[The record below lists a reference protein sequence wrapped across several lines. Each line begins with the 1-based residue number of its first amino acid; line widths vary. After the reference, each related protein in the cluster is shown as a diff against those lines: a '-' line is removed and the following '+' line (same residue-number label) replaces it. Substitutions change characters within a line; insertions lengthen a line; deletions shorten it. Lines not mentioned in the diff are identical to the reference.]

1 MRNVYT
7 GIPVAFLLV
16 QLTLLIIGTQI
27 LEKKISGLATRDN
40 NTEVENQ
47 AQKEVAD
54 SVGTEESRQ
63 I

>member
-16 QLTLLIIGTQI
+16 QLILLIIGTQI
-27 LEKKISGLATRDN
+27 LETQKSGLATRDN
-40 NTEVENQ
+40 TEVENHV
-47 AQKEVAD
+47 QKEVPD
-54 SVGTEESRQ
+54 SVGTEETRQ